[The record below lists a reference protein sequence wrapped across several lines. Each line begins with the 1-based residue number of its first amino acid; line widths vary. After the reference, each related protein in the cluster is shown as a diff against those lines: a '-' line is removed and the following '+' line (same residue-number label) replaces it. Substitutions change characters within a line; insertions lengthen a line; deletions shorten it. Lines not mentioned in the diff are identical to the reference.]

1 MRSLILIGI
10 IFQCLLLTS
19 CSQESTG
26 RISKAYHN
34 TTARFNAYFLAKEK
48 MIEIENAVL
57 QKTESDYNKILDLY
71 PTYDTNFAKTLRPMF
86 DECIKKSSLPIQW
99 HKNSKWVDNSYI
111 LIGKCR
117 LYALDYTNASATFK
131 YVNAK
136 GTDENDKHQALI
148 LLMRTYIET
157 KDFTNALIVDE
168 FLSKE
173 TLNKDNTRDF
183 ALTKALFYQLHGE
196 YAKEA
201 EQLEIALPNIKVKD
215 QKSRVLFILAQ
226 IYQLYQEDEKSHDKY
241 QLVLKNNPPYE
252 LSFFTKL
259 YMAQVTSLNSTSDTK
274 KIYKYFKKLL
284 KDQKNKEYKDK
295 MYYEMGKFELK
306 QNNIDEG
313 LSYLKKSVQEDL
325 SPVQKAYSY
334 LKMGEVYYEK
344 VKNYKVAQNYY
355 DSCLATLPKSNLR
368 YKEIELRGKIL
379 NDFVEQLTI
388 IELQDSLLLLAN
400 MDKLA
405 LDKFLDQAIAMDV
418 EKQKNKHEA
427 DLKRK
432 EKKEEQE
439 ATKSNT
445 STLAFGD
452 GNAKW
457 YFYNSQLLVS
467 GKAEFIKKWGQRNLE
482 DDWRRSG
489 KEISNSDENVNDNNL
504 ERSQPKEIVKE
515 EFKPIPLDKNK
526 LLKTI
531 PFEQEAKDSAVYK
544 SAEAHFKLGRIY
556 KLKLKE
562 PINALETYQKHLDK
576 FPDNKRH
583 TEVMYAMYLMYREL
597 KEETKE
603 TAMKKRI
610 LDEYP
615 HSLYAK
621 LIKNPNY
628 LIENKVIIAEI
639 KDKYRT
645 IFMHFEAK
653 QYDLADTL
661 IGKALL
667 QYPDNEIED
676 KFVLLK
682 AIIKGKQR
690 DYTAY
695 KKNLIEFKEKY
706 KSSTAIKYANQLL
719 EGINNYVAPDTNLQ
733 PKTNQLLNDSTINKS
748 LNQLNDST
756 KNEVNILKPETATPA
771 SDKKEKDA
779 SPIQKL
785 DAIAPAIET
794 KKENLPPQN

>member
-1 MRSLILIGI
+1 MRSIILIGI

-19 CSQESTG
+19 CSQESNG

-71 PTYDTNFAKTLRPMF
+71 PTYDSNFAKTLRPMF

-136 GTDENDKHQALI
+136 GTDVNDKHQALI

-173 TLNKDNTRDF
+173 NLNNDNTRDF
-183 ALTKALFYQLHGE
+183 ALTKALYYQLHGE
-196 YAKEA
+196 YTKEA
-201 EQLEIALPNIKVKD
+201 AQLEIALPNIKVKD

-226 IYQLYQEDEKSHDKY
+226 IYQLNQEDEKSHDKY

-313 LSYLKKSVQEDL
+313 LNLLKKSVQEDL

-400 MDKLA
+400 MDKMA
-405 LDKFLDQAIAMDV
+405 LDKFLEQAIAIDV
-418 EKQKNKHEA
+418 EKQKNKYEA

-432 EKKEEQE
+432 EKKEAQE
-439 ATKSNT
+439 ANKSNPT
-445 STLAFGD
+445 TLAFGD

-467 GKAEFIKKWGQRNLE
+467 GKAEFIKKWGPRTLE

-489 KEISNSDENVNDNNL
+489 KETSSNTEDTDNKN
-504 ERSQPKEIVKE
+504 SSTQKKEIVKE

-562 PINALETYQKHLDK
+562 PINALETYQKHLNK
-576 FPDNKRH
+576 FPENKRH

-597 KEETKE
+597 EEPAKE
-603 TAMKKRI
+603 TAMKNRI
-610 LDEYP
+610 LNEYP

-628 LIENKVIIAEI
+628 LIENKAITAEI

-645 IFMHFEAK
+645 IFMNFEAQ
-653 QYDLADTL
+653 QYALADTL
-661 IGKALL
+661 IGIALL

-682 AIIKGKQR
+682 AIIKGKLR
-690 DYTAY
+690 NYTAY
-695 KKNLIEFKEKY
+695 KNELMAFKDKY
-706 KSSTAIKYANQLL
+706 KSSAAIKYANQLL
-719 EGINNYVAPDTNLQ
+719 EGINNYVAPDT
-733 PKTNQLLNDSTINKS
+733 SIHSKS
-748 LNQLNDST
+748 KNQLNDST
-756 KNEVNILKPETATPA
+756 ASKIIYPLSDSTKNETNILKPETPLSET
-771 SDKKEKDA
+771 SDKDKKDA
-779 SPIQKL
+779 TPIQKQEAL
-785 DAIAPAIET
+785 APAMET